1 MERDWLDYATGI
13 GAVATPLLV
22 LLLTALGWHIKS
34 KLEMTR
40 AKDAR
45 AEERIKQLED
55 KLRADRIETYN
66 ALLEP
71 FFVLFTSDT
80 VFSQDPKYKGKNK
93 DQLGIGK
100 MLTVEYRKV
109 GFKLALLADD
119 AVVRSYNRLMQFFY
133 NGEHT
138 GLEGEELLIRTS
150 QWIELLAQL
159 LLEIRRSMGN
169 ASTDLT
175 NWEMIEWFMSE
186 ADKMREL
193 SANNSFKP
201 NPLRGPA

>member
-13 GAVATPLLV
+13 GAIITPLLV
-22 LLLTALGWHIKS
+22 LFLTGVGWHIKS
-34 KLEMTR
+34 KLESSRAKNTR
-40 AKDAR
+40 AED
-45 AEERIKQLED
+45 RIRELED
-55 KLRADRIETYN
+55 KLREDRIETYN
-66 ALLEP
+66 LLLEP
-71 FFVLFTSDT
+71 FFVVFTSDA
-80 VFSQDPKYKGKNK
+80 VFAQDPKYKGKNK

-119 AVVRSYNRLMQFFY
+119 SVVRAYNALMQFFY
-133 NGEHT
+133 KGEHE
-138 GLEGEELLIRTS
+138 GLDEQELLVTTS

-169 ASTDLT
+169 SDTELS
-175 NWEMIEWFMSE
+175 NWEMIEWFMSD

-193 SANNSFKP
+193 SANS
-201 NPLRGPA
+201 